1 MEKINVTD
9 QMAKETSEKREEKVE
24 AQKSRIRINFLE
36 ENLNQAVNEIKN
48 LNLKFTQSMDQIE
61 GDLITKDEKLLDL
74 EDKFNKS

>member
-1 MEKINVTD
+1 MEKINETD

-61 GDLITKDEKLLDL
+61 DDLITKDEKLFDL